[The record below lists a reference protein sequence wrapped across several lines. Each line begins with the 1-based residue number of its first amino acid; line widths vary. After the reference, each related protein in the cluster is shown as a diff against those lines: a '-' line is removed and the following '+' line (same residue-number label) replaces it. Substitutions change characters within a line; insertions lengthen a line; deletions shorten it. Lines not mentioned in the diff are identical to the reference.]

1 MVVIHITFADILTYV
16 GERKR
21 PLIEGEAVFK
31 ANHIFSCGINNEN
44 TNIFALCTRSSAA
57 SASPHEINI
66 NLIKWECKCSCKA
79 GAGGYCKHVI
89 ATLFYVNKTTTYK
102 DKIETE
108 VLNNVF
114 LDSIA
119 INIKNYNLSDCCLN
133 VIHQLEL
140 AEIISDCPQRSP
152 EWKNIR
158 QLRITGSRCYSLY
171 TFKDDWIKKAENYF
185 WPKEYS
191 SIYTSHGNFFEKHAL
206 AAYKNKTQCDIWVP
220 NFVVPKLFPWLGVSP
235 DGVSFVHGQPT
246 QLLEIKCPY
255 SGKDLSAHEFM
266 DGCSYI
272 NVSDTGELVLK
283 ENHQYYAQVQLGMAI
298 LNLKAA
304 ELMYLLVSKKR
315 SHCYKCSI

>member
-1 MVVIHITFADILTYV
+1 MLHKVGTLNVESYKFKKGEERGMKQYIVLALDLQVNWQSVKLKDI
-16 GERKR
+16 R
-21 PLIEGEAVFK
+21 
-31 ANHIFSCGINNEN
+31 
-44 TNIFALCTRSSAA
+44 
-57 SASPHEINI
+57 
-66 NLIKWECKCSCKA
+66 
-79 GAGGYCKHVI
+79 
-89 ATLFYVNKTTTYK
+89 TTTYK

-185 WPKEYS
+185 WPKEFS

-255 SGKDLSAHEFM
+255 SRKDLSAHEFM

-304 ELMYLLVSKKR
+304 ELMYLLVSKKEV
-315 SHCYKCSI
+315 IVINVPFNPIF